1 MTPQVR
7 PTRPTRRT
15 QRTQRILGLDFGL
28 KRIGVAVGNTDTRTA
43 QALSTV
49 AARDG
54 VPDWPQL
61 HKQIQSWLPG
71 LLVVGLPVNM
81 NGSEGAMAKRARA
94 FGRKAGGRFGLQ
106 VVFVDERLT
115 TRAAEQLLQTS
126 AAAGSRRPARQR
138 AGKRDGLAAEL
149 IVLAYLGEQ
158 AESAGQRAD
167 V

>member
-1 MTPQVR
+1 MTPPAR
-7 PTRPTRRT
+7 RTRRT
-15 QRTQRILGLDFGL
+15 RRTRRILGLDFGL

-49 AARDG
+49 TARDG

-61 HKQIQSWLPG
+61 QKQIESWLPG

-81 NGSEGAMAKRARA
+81 NGGEGAMARRARA
-94 FGRKAGGRFGLQ
+94 FGRKAGGRFGLE

-115 TRAAEQLLQTS
+115 TRAAEQLLQEA
-126 AAAGSRRPARQR
+126 AAAGHRQSAEKRAR
-138 AGKRDGLAAEL
+138 KRDNLAAEL
-149 IVLAYLGEQ
+149 IVLAYL
-158 AESAGQRAD
+158 AEWAEAAGQRAD

>member
-1 MTPQVR
+1 MTPQ
-7 PTRPTRRT
+7 TRRT
-15 QRTQRILGLDFGL
+15 RRILGLDFGL

-49 AARDG
+49 TARDG

-61 HKQIQSWLPG
+61 QKQIQSWLPG

-81 NGSEGAMAKRARA
+81 DGSEGAMARRARA
-94 FGRKAGGRFGLQ
+94 FGRKAGGRFGLK

-115 TRAAEQLLQTS
+115 TRAAEQLLQTT
-126 AAAGSRRPARQR
+126 AAGNRQPAAKR
-138 AGKRDGLAAEL
+138 ARKRDNLAAEL
-149 IVLAYLGEQ
+149 IVLAYLTEWAQ
-158 AESAGQRAD
+158 SAGQRAD